1 MTTTTADNYGVTIN
15 PINYDLVNDRVEL
28 LIGGLRCKWIA
39 GSDYRELRRLA
50 FSWTSGLRLVRTY
63 NYSRNQVTLLFK
75 RSNVVRHIAYE
86 GNAECSLIL
95 DIIA

>member
-1 MTTTTADNYGVTIN
+1 MTTTTTDNFGVTIN
-15 PINYDLVNDRVEL
+15 PINYDLINDRVEL
-28 LIGGLRCKWIA
+28 LIGGLRNKWIA
-39 GSDYRELRRLA
+39 GADYRTLRRLA

-63 NYSRNQVTLLFK
+63 NYSRNQTTMLFK
-75 RSNVVRHIAYE
+75 RSNVVRHILYD